1 MRGFILCTG
10 AGAPHLRCKLS
21 CLYAADANHLLMR
34 DLLKRIGK
42 PNPRICYLPVAHG
55 NDRAR
60 IAFWYETMQHF
71 PCVPRHQRVFIGT
84 SDYPDWETEL
94 FAADCIFVG
103 GGNTLNMIAIGAPR
117 ALTKFCARRGSAVL
131 SCQAKAPAR
140 FAGSNAVRPTLARE
154 SCRRLMG
161 LAKGSLV
168 RISTTPGREETMM
181 AMAKLSDGYAYD
193 EGAAF
198 YFEGD
203 PLVETVKNRPEARVF
218 RLAAGATPKITPMN
232 PTHWREWA

>member
-1 MRGFILCTG
+1 MFCWYFSIC
-10 AGAPHLRCKLS
+10 AASSCAQAPVRRIYAVS
-21 CLYAADANHLLMR
+21 YRCLYAADANHLLMR

-117 ALTKFCARRGSAVL
+117 ASTKFCARRGSAVL

-140 FAGSNAVRPTLARE
+140 FAGSNAARPTLARE

-161 LAKGSLV
+161 LASSKGRSSAS
-168 RISTTPGREETMM
+168 RQSRARGNHN
-181 AMAKLSDGYAYD
+181 GHG
-193 EGAAF
+193 EGGASQ
-198 YFEGD
+198 
-203 PLVETVKNRPEARVF
+203 R
-218 RLAAGATPKITPMN
+218 RL
-232 PTHWREWA
+232 RL